1 MIEDI
6 ATLDT
11 ILADSFPKEINKAII
26 REIFEI
32 LQSQERP
39 DLVNELKSFVLL
51 KKTGE
56 NVTKLVEENSQ
67 EEPNLAKEMK
77 NSILPKSN
85 GKRGLK
91 LSERKKI
98 EHSSINKVDE
108 LPTEILKKIL
118 EKLDIQSLFLAK
130 QICRRWN
137 EIIDKF
143 EFLELASS
151 KFLKS
156 SFQFPSL
163 FIIFFFCRYNF
174 LHNGSW
180 W

>member
-1 MIEDI
+1 MEMFEDSEI
-6 ATLDT
+6 LDK
-11 ILADSFPKEINKAII
+11 ILGDSIPQEINKTKIK
-26 REIFEI
+26 EIFEI

-77 NSILPKSN
+77 NSVLPKSN

-130 QICRRWN
+130 QICRRCN

-143 EFLELASS
+143 EFLEL
-151 KFLKS
+151 KS
-156 SFQFPSL
+156 VKDEVTYYRKSAILQ
-163 FIIFFFCRYNF
+163 IF
-174 LHNGSW
+174 W
-180 W
+180 WLVKL